1 MCPVYVRA
9 KASAQKEAS
18 GFTATFLACRGF
30 VFAAGAIFLLLHL
43 RRPDALN
50 NPQFFAEDGVVF
62 FHDQFLFGIRE
73 ALWIPHGGY
82 LLFIQRLTA
91 WLGSCFPSVLAPAVY
106 NVTALAL
113 SALCCA
119 MFVLPVFRAVV
130 RSDLLR
136 FVIACLFAIALDS
149 AELVG
154 TITQIQWF
162 LQIAG
167 VLLLVRL
174 FIGGGKPHY
183 VWQVLEALLLLLLA
197 LSSPLLVLA
206 VPMALLLMI
215 RRKAVIQSL
224 FLLAG
229 VAVQLVVYVQAG
241 ASRGQSAVFQFHDLV
256 RALFV
261 YLAARPVLS
270 SVIGRPLAMQLCGKN
285 TVLYAALA
293 GLPVLIGLGLLWR
306 KANRGTKAK
315 ILVCLYLALA
325 SGALAL
331 GARKMLRAEETITFG
346 GERYFYLAAC
356 CFVLLAAIGIEVF
369 LAKIPAWSKSLL
381 LVLLFAGGIRGNF
394 KVPPFFAMHWEL
406 YQDLLHDWYGEL
418 RGGQPVE
425 AIVIPINPPGWFLTL
440 EGNLLSD
447 SGFEDAVP
455 LVWPPYDAAGIQTSP
470 GHRFDPYHDAAIQMS
485 RLHCFEGR
493 ASLRIDGQNGG
504 AQQLVRNLEPG
515 GRYRVRVMV
524 FSECTHQAN
533 LVMMV
538 ENLQQRRLARFNATP
553 PVCGAWRP
561 FEASFQA
568 PREGAVW
575 LKLGN
580 AEGGVISYW
589 DAVTLE
595 NGGGSQAGKNI

>member
-1 MCPVYVRA
+1 MSSVSVRA
-9 KASAQKEAS
+9 KVSAQEDAS
-18 GFTATFLACRGF
+18 GFTARFLERRGF
-30 VFAAGAIFLLLHL
+30 LYAAGAIFLLLYL

-50 NPQFFAEDGVVF
+50 HPQFFAEDGVVF
-62 FHDQFLFGIRE
+62 FHDQFLFGVLE

-91 WLGSCFPSVLAPAVY
+91 WLGSFFPSVLAPAIY

-113 SALCCA
+113 SAVCCA
-119 MFVLPVFRAVV
+119 MFVRPVFRAIV

-149 AELVG
+149 AELIG

-167 VLLLVRL
+167 VLLLVRF
-174 FIGGGKPHY
+174 FINGDKPHSG
-183 VWQVLEALLLLLLA
+183 WRVLEALLLLLLA
-197 LSSPLLVLA
+197 LSCPLLVLA
-206 VPMALLLMI
+206 VPIALLLLVQ
-215 RRKAVIQSL
+215 RKAVIQSL
-224 FLLAG
+224 VFLAG

-241 ASRGQSAVFQFHDLV
+241 ASRGQESVFQVRDLV
-256 RALFV
+256 SALFV
-261 YLAARPVLS
+261 YLGARPVLS
-270 SVIGRPLAMQLCGKN
+270 SVIGRPLAMELCGKN
-285 TVLYAALA
+285 TTVLYAALA
-293 GLPVLIGLGLLWR
+293 GLPVLIGLGLLWL
-306 KANRGTKAK
+306 KANRGTQAT

-356 CFVLLAAIGIEVF
+356 CFVMLAAIGIEVF
-369 LAKIPAWSKSLL
+369 LANLPDRSKSLL
-381 LVLLFAGGIRGNF
+381 LVLLFAGGIWGNF
-394 KVPPFFAMHWEL
+394 KVPPFFPMHWEL
-406 YQDLLHDWYGEL
+406 YQDLLHDWQ
-418 RGGQPVE
+418 RVMRSGQPVE
-425 AIVIPINPPGWFLTL
+425 AVTIPINPTGWFLTL
-440 EGNLLSD
+440 EGNILSD
-447 SGFEDAVP
+447 SGFEDAAP
-455 LVWPPYDAAGIQTSP
+455 FAWPPYDAAGIQTSP

-485 RLHCFEGR
+485 RLHSFKGR

-504 AQQLVRNLEPG
+504 AKQLVRNLEPG
-515 GRYRVRVMV
+515 GRYRFRVMV
-524 FSECTHQAN
+524 FSECVLKAN
-533 LVMMV
+533 LVMIL
-538 ENLQQRRLARFNATP
+538 ENLQQRRLASFNATP

-580 AEGGVISYW
+580 AEGGLISYW

-595 NGGGSQAGKNI
+595 NGAVSQ

>member
-1 MCPVYVRA
+1 MQN
-9 KASAQKEAS
+9 ASTQKQTP
-18 GFTATFLACRGF
+18 GFTATFLACGGF
-30 VFAAGAIFLLLHL
+30 VLTAGVIFLLLYL
-43 RRPDALN
+43 RRPDALD

-62 FHDQFLFGIRE
+62 FHDQFLFGLRE

-82 LLFIQRLTA
+82 LLFIQRVTA
-91 WLGSCFPSVLAPAVY
+91 WLGSYFPPVFAPKVY
-106 NVTALAL
+106 NVAALAL

-136 FVIACLFAIALDS
+136 FVSACLFAIALDS
-149 AELVG
+149 AELIG

-162 LQIAG
+162 LQIGG
-167 VLLLVRL
+167 VLLLVRH
-174 FIGGGKPHY
+174 FVNDHKPHFI
-183 VWQVLEALLLLLLA
+183 VQVLEALLLLLLA

-206 VPMALLLMI
+206 VPIALLLLLQ
-215 RRKAVIQSL
+215 RKAAIQSL

-241 ASRGQSAVFQFHDLV
+241 ESRGQSSVFQVHDLV
-256 RALFV
+256 RSLFV

-270 SVIGRPLAMQLCGKN
+270 SVAGRPLAMELCGKN

-325 SGALAL
+325 SGTLAI

-381 LVLLFAGGIRGNF
+381 LVLFFSGGIWGNF
-394 KVPPFFAMHWEL
+394 EVPPFFPLYWEL
-406 YQDLLHDWYGEL
+406 YQDILHDWYGDM
-418 RGGQPVE
+418 RSSKPVQ
-425 AIVIPINPPGWFLTL
+425 AITIPINPPGWFVTL
-440 EGNLLSD
+440 EGNILSD

-455 LVWPPYDAAGIQTSP
+455 LPWHPYDAAAIQTSP
-470 GHRFDPYHDAAIQMS
+470 LHRFDPYHDAAIQMS
-485 RLHCFEGR
+485 RLHSFEGR

-504 AQQLVRNLEPG
+504 AEQLVRNLAPG
-515 GRYRVRVMV
+515 RRYRVRVMV
-524 FSECTHQAN
+524 FSECTLKAN
-533 LVMMV
+533 LLMIL
-538 ENLQQRRLARFNATP
+538 ENVHQRRFARFNATP
-553 PVCGAWRP
+553 AVCGKWLP
-561 FEASFQA
+561 FQASFQV
-568 PREGAVW
+568 PREGSIW

-580 AEGGVISYW
+580 AEGGMISYW

-595 NGGGSQAGKNI
+595 NGAGT